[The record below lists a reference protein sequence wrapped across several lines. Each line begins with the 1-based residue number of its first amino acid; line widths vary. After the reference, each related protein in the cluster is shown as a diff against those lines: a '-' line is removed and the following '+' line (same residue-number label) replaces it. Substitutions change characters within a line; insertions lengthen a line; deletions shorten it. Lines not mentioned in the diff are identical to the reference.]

1 MFVGGGKMQRMVKWW
16 WIWVLFLTIGGV
28 FEGYFT
34 QKSQRAQKWDCR
46 ALWMDCHVLQGDAL
60 CLVAEGNAASRAS
73 RPLCGHTPAYGHPSV
88 DIPPAY
94 RRTPLKRG
102 GGTRYTRP
110 RCIPHNIYVVN
121 HIGYNDEYR
130 GKLLGECGVTRQPS
144 PLERGGR

>member
-1 MFVGGGKMQRMVKWW
+1 MQRMVKWW

-34 QKSQRAQKWDCR
+34 QKWDCR

-110 RCIPHNIYVVN
+110 NCIQ
-121 HIGYNDEYR
+121 HIGR
-130 GKLLGECGVTRQPS
+130 WMRQPS
-144 PLERGGR
+144 PLERGTAKRGGMYSADGCRRE

>member
-1 MFVGGGKMQRMVKWW
+1 MFVGGVKLHRMVKWW

-34 QKSQRAQKWDCR
+34 QKWDCR

-102 GGTRYTRP
+102 GGDALHATKLYTA
-110 RCIPHNIYVVN
+110 
-121 HIGYNDEYR
+121 YR
-130 GKLLGECGVTRQPS
+130 QMDASAVPS
-144 PLERGGR
+144 